1 MPYSALSESSSS
13 SSVSSEPSAS
23 SKTAKA
29 SSKAG
34 SSTTATFDKAK
45 YLRAIIPADHAA
57 DHDYQEQASEPT
69 KTMSSANIAT
79 ENSASTI
86 GVKATFAVAVSF
98 MVVLAAVIMT

>member
-1 MPYSALSESSSS
+1 MPYSALSEASSSS
-13 SSVSSEPSAS
+13 YVSSEPSAS

-45 YLRAIIPADHAA
+45 YVRAISPA

-69 KTMSSANIAT
+69 KTMSSATNAM

-98 MVVLAAVIMT
+98 MVVLDAVIMT